1 MQHPHATEQLAEGLQ
16 KTLRQPEGNR
26 PRLATM
32 TTLVARINRR
42 SLTATAMLAGLSV
55 ALTACSASTTTP
67 PTPTAGAANSG
78 GTATT
83 GNGGGRS
90 ANLTF
95 QVNFT
100 GADTVQGSF
109 TSSEWQIYS
118 CTDFAKSTFA
128 WNLGIGPQEGAPT
141 TVGGKRINFLLSVP
155 TGMFHGA
162 GTYSDVMPAGVTTEG
177 DDFSG
182 SGSTMTINGDGSG
195 NASFT
200 SLPGSGTVSGQTESG
215 TVTWTCG

>member
-1 MQHPHATEQLAEGLQ
+1 M
-16 KTLRQPEGNR
+16 N
-26 PRLATM
+26 
-32 TTLVARINRR
+32 TTTADTTRF
-42 SLTATAMLAGLSV
+42 SLIGIAMLAWLGL
-55 ALTACSASTTTP
+55 ALTACSASTTTTPP
-67 PTPTAGAANSG
+67 PTTSGTSNGGNGTPGSG
-78 GTATT
+78 GGQT
-83 GNGGGRS
+83 

-109 TSSEWQIYS
+109 TSDEWQIYTCS
-118 CTDFAKSTFA
+118 DFAKSAFA
-128 WNLGIGPQEGAPT
+128 WNLGTGPQEGVPT
-141 TVGGKRINFLLSVP
+141 TVGGKLVNFLLSVP

-182 SGSTMTINGDGSG
+182 TGSTMTINSDGSG